1 MKPLAV
7 RDIMSTHVVTFFPE
21 LTLALAE
28 DVLRIHKF
36 RHLPVI
42 ETDGKIVGLVTRSDV
57 LKAQI
62 SGLAGLTEAERRE
75 QQASVRI
82 ADLMT
87 LDVVTTTPDT
97 LATKAARILL
107 DHPFGCLP
115 VVDADGI
122 LLGIVT
128 ERDFMRFA
136 LQALDVVAELGAT
149 RGS

>member
-1 MKPLAV
+1 MKPLTV
-7 RDIMSTHVVTFFPE
+7 RDIMSTHVVTFFAE
-21 LTLALAE
+21 LTLPLAE
-28 DVLRIHKF
+28 EVLHIHKF

-42 ETDGKIVGLVTRSDV
+42 ESGGRIVGLVTRSDI

-62 SGLAGLTEAERRE
+62 SGLVGLSEEERRDR
-75 QQASVRI
+75 QASVRI

-87 LDVVTTTPDT
+87 TDVVTTTMDT
-97 LATKAARILL
+97 LAADAARMLL
-107 DHPFGCLP
+107 DQSFSCLP

-136 LQALDVVAELGAT
+136 LQAFDFVASIPST
-149 RGS
+149 RAG